1 MKPFSR
7 AKKQNADMHASFNFQ
22 FFSAFQS
29 SYLSTLTAIELRVFP
44 KPVQYSVECY
54 EYAKQTDEMKQV
66 KILFLQIQFEK
77 QT

>member
-1 MKPFSR
+1 MSHD
-7 AKKQNADMHASFNFQ
+7 ADMHASFNFQ
-22 FFSAFQS
+22 FFLVFQS
-29 SYLSTLTAIELRVFP
+29 SNQSTRTAIELRVYP
-44 KPVQYSVECY
+44 KPVQYSVECD